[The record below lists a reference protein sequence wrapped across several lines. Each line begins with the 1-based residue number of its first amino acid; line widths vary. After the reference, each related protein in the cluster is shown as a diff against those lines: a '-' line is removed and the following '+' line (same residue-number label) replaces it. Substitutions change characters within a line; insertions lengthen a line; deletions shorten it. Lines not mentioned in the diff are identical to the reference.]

1 MKKNFFFGSKEV
13 FLVAEIGNN
22 HEGSFKNAI
31 KLIDKAAEA
40 KVDAVKFQTYKTDL
54 FLSNDISEERQR
66 QLKNFELSYKDF
78 EKIANYAKKKGLIFF
93 STPLDLESANFL
105 NKLQPLFKI
114 ASSDNNFIQL
124 IDRIVSFQKP
134 LIISTGIIRYKD
146 VMRLYNYI
154 VGKKFSS
161 KLAFLHC
168 VSAYP
173 AKMTD
178 LNLGSIQFLKSKFKD
193 CYIGYSDHSI
203 GIDACIYASLL
214 GANIIEKHFTLDHK
228 FSKFKDHSIS
238 ANPQELKEMVKKIRK
253 VKKIIGQNLKIISKE
268 EKKNIVAM
276 RRSMTFSRDLDK
288 GHTINEEDIIMCRP
302 GTGQDYTKIK
312 KFLSKKLKNPVKKG
326 DLIK

>member
-154 VGKKFSS
+154 VGKKFS
-161 KLAFLHC
+161 
-168 VSAYP
+168 
-173 AKMTD
+173 
-178 LNLGSIQFLKSKFKD
+178 
-193 CYIGYSDHSI
+193 
-203 GIDACIYASLL
+203 
-214 GANIIEKHFTLDHK
+214 
-228 FSKFKDHSIS
+228 
-238 ANPQELKEMVKKIRK
+238 
-253 VKKIIGQNLKIISKE
+253 
-268 EKKNIVAM
+268 
-276 RRSMTFSRDLDK
+276 
-288 GHTINEEDIIMCRP
+288 
-302 GTGQDYTKIK
+302 
-312 KFLSKKLKNPVKKG
+312 
-326 DLIK
+326 